1 MTPTEGF
8 ASGRP
13 HPPVK
18 IPSLCG
24 EPPVASNGRCPHPF
38 LCPMAP
44 APPHPGAPLRA
55 PFARVAPSCPSPV
68 PLIRPTP
75 IHWAQGGTQPPA
87 RSVLHPPFF
96 PFWAPGCPAST
107 TGPPSG
113 PLSSSPPVLRVGAV
127 VPGPPGDHAARRA
140 PPVSPL
146 LSMSVYLRP
155 PHRCRRMI
163 PAAWEGLQEHAQR
176 CAPASPLLTVAPPSH
191 LWVPRFVALPFCNP
205 VAASPA
211 PTAAPPVVWSIVYV
225 CLPLTS
231 QAELIPLRSLP
242 SNPLPSSL
250 LVPLAGSQECTNRF
264 SFLFLFSCFFPP
276 N

>member
-75 IHWAQGGTQPPA
+75 IHWAQGGTQPPPA
-87 RSVLHPPFF
+87 ASYILPFF
-96 PFWAPGCPAST
+96 PFWAPGCPGSVPRPRSPIPAPAST
-107 TGPPSG
+107 ILTPTGAAACLHHGAPPQWPPLFLPSG
-113 PLSSSPPVLRVGAV
+113 PACGCRRPWAPRR
-127 VPGPPGDHAARRA
+127 PCGPPRPAGQ
-140 PPVSPL
+140 
-146 LSMSVYLRP
+146 SV
-155 PHRCRRMI
+155 
-163 PAAWEGLQEHAQR
+163 
-176 CAPASPLLTVAPPSH
+176 
-191 LWVPRFVALPFCNP
+191 
-205 VAASPA
+205 
-211 PTAAPPVVWSIVYV
+211 VVDV
-225 CLPLTS
+225 CLPPPS
-231 QAELIPLRSLP
+231 SPVP
-242 SNPLPSSL
+242 SNDSGGMGGTAGTCATLCSRVPPPDRRPSIAF
-250 LVPLAGSQECTNRF
+250 VGP
-264 SFLFLFSCFFPP
+264 SFCRSPVL
-276 N
+276 

>member
-1 MTPTEGF
+1 M
-8 ASGRP
+8 S
-13 HPPVK
+13 
-18 IPSLCG
+18 PSLPLSHG
-24 EPPVASNGRCPHPF
+24 PRPSAPRGPPAGP
-38 LCPMAP
+38 LCPSRSLMSFTRPSYPSHAHPLGARWNP
-44 APPHPGAPLRA
+44 APP
-55 PFARVAPSCPSPV
+55 
-68 PLIRPTP
+68 
-75 IHWAQGGTQPPA
+75 PPA
-87 RSVLHPPFF
+87 ASYILPFF
-96 PFWAPGCPAST
+96 PFWAPGCPGQQST
-107 TGPPSG
+107 ACLDNGPPSCPVQLVIHFLWLLTVSSD
-113 PLSSSPPVLRVGAV
+113 PLSSPPPVLSVGAV

>member
-96 PFWAPGCPAST
+96 PFLGARVPRLSAPAAVSNTRPGINHSDAHRGRCLPPPR
-107 TGPPSG
+107 GPP
-113 PLSSSPPVLRVGAV
+113 
-127 VPGPPGDHAARRA
+127 
-140 PPVSPL
+140 
-146 LSMSVYLRP
+146 
-155 PHRCRRMI
+155 
-163 PAAWEGLQEHAQR
+163 
-176 CAPASPLLTVAPPSH
+176 VAPS
-191 LWVPRFVALPFCNP
+191 LP
-205 VAASPA
+205 
-211 PTAAPPVVWSIVYV
+211 
-225 CLPLTS
+225 
-231 QAELIPLRSLP
+231 PLRSCVWV
-242 SNPLPSSL
+242 PSSL
-250 LVPLAGSQECTNRF
+250 GPQETMRPAAPRRSVRCCRC
-264 SFLFLFSCFFPP
+264 LFTSALLTGAVE
-276 N
+276 

>member
-68 PLIRPTP
+68 PLIRPKP

-87 RSVLHPPFF
+87 RRVLHPPFF
-96 PFWAPGCPAST
+96 PFLGARVPRLSAPAAVSNTRPGINHSDAHRGRCLPPPR
-107 TGPPSG
+107 GPPQWPPLFLPSG
-113 PLSSSPPVLRVGAV
+113 PACGCRRPWATRRPC
-127 VPGPPGDHAARRA
+127 GPPRPAGQ
-140 PPVSPL
+140 
-146 LSMSVYLRP
+146 SV
-155 PHRCRRMI
+155 
-163 PAAWEGLQEHAQR
+163 
-176 CAPASPLLTVAPPSH
+176 
-191 LWVPRFVALPFCNP
+191 
-205 VAASPA
+205 
-211 PTAAPPVVWSIVYV
+211 VVDV
-225 CLPLTS
+225 CLPPPS
-231 QAELIPLRSLP
+231 SPVP
-242 SNPLPSSL
+242 SNDSGGMGGTAGTCATLCSRVPPPDRRPSIAF
-250 LVPLAGSQECTNRF
+250 VGP
-264 SFLFLFSCFFPP
+264 SFCRSPVL
-276 N
+276 